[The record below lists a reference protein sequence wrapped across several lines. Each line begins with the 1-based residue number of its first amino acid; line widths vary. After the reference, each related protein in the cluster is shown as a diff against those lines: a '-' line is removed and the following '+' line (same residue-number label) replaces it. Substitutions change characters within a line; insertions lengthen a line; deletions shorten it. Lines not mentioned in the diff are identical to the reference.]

1 MVHFHV
7 DVLTP
12 SGSCVTAESKSVDDS
27 SLTMQGRAVV
37 PKRQVALK
45 ATGVDK
51 VHLDNTV
58 NFDRQHGG

>member
-1 MVHFHV
+1 MWVCFLRREV
-7 DVLTP
+7 VLPPKASADNGP
-12 SGSCVTAESKSVDDS
+12 SS

-37 PKRQVALK
+37 LKRQVALK

-51 VHLDNTV
+51 LHFDNTV